1 MVEHGCKIIHI
12 DEPVLMRKPQEAMD
26 YGIDDLKACLK
37 GITFHRYTKKKFI
50 SIPQII
56 RIQYISITYDLS
68 GFDAIRFNQG

>member
-37 GITFHRYTKKKFI
+37 GITFHRYTKKEIYQHSIIKLHVIFI
-50 SIPQII
+50 SIQFSL
-56 RIQYISITYDLS
+56 Y
-68 GFDAIRFNQG
+68 

>member
-37 GITFHRYTKKKFI
+37 GMTFHHYTKRNFI
-50 SIPQII
+50 VILIELNLHI
-56 RIQYISITYDLS
+56 NTVFLVRIS
-68 GFDAIRFNQG
+68 

>member
-37 GITFHRYTKKKFI
+37 GITFRRCTKIDFI
-50 SIPQII
+50 II
-56 RIQYISITYDLS
+56 S
-68 GFDAIRFNQG
+68 N

>member
-26 YGIDDLKACLK
+26 YGIDDLKACLE

-50 SIPQII
+50 IIP
-56 RIQYISITYDLS
+56 
-68 GFDAIRFNQG
+68 